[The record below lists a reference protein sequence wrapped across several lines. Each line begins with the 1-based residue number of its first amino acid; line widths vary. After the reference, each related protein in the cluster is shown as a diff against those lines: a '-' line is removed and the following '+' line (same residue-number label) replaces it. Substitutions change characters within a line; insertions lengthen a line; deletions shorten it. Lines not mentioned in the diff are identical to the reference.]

1 MFDSLLQPQAQQQ
14 QQQPIQHQF
23 SPFSDNGGYASSSES
38 ITSII
43 VHPCSTTV
51 AIAGEDFCLVAADTR
66 QSDGYEINSRY
77 QPHTYKVQ
85 VILHDLMKLT

>member
-1 MFDSLLQPQAQQQ
+1 
-14 QQQPIQHQF
+14 
-23 SPFSDNGGYASSSES
+23 
-38 ITSII
+38 
-43 VHPCSTTV
+43 
-51 AIAGEDFCLVAADTR
+51 VAADTR